1 MTRSFTPNAPNKT
14 LMTIPIRSLLF
25 LEKQRIELYEDDGFI
40 PAFQRDLVWTLE
52 QKQNLILSILDN
64 IPIGIFYTNRVNML
78 DRDGNGLNT
87 MRNLDTILYDGQ
99 QRFTAIKEF
108 LAGEFPIPYNSE
120 SLYVHDFDK
129 SLKNH
134 ILQSLVQVAETSFE
148 NYEELVNYYIKINC
162 GGTFHTQEDI
172 QKALD
177 ALANKEAEGT

>member
-25 LEKQRIELYEDDGFI
+25 LEKQRIELYEDEGFI

-78 DRDGNGLNT
+78 DKDGNGLST

-108 LAGEFPIPYNSE
+108 LAGAFPIPYNGE
-120 SLYVHDFDK
+120 SLYIHDFDK

-148 NYEELVNYYIKINC
+148 NYEDLVNYYIKINR

-177 ALANKEAEGT
+177 VLASKETEDA